1 MVFFVVLFKISED
14 IKEYILLHGGTPV
27 KGLRILLI
35 MIILLSMAATARSQ
49 TPFTGLLGE
58 KGAAAGNE
66 SETEQLSEGEA
77 TPDPLEPWN
86 RFVFKFNDRMYFWA
100 VKPAARGYNAVVPE
114 VARTGIN
121 NFFRNLEMPV
131 RFVNSVLQGQPKA
144 AGIEL
149 VRFTLNS
156 SMGIGGL
163 IDIMKRNPNFQP
175 QEKDTGQTLGK
186 YGIGNGFYIV
196 WPFLGPSTLRDT
208 AGLVGDSYLTPINYI
223 TPLQDALELEA
234 YDYFNKTSLH
244 IGEYEDFKEA
254 AIDPYIAL
262 KDAYLQHRKYM
273 LGR

>member
-1 MVFFVVLFKISED
+1 M
-14 IKEYILLHGGTPV
+14 

-35 MIILLSMAATARSQ
+35 IIILLSVAASAYSE
-49 TPFTGLLGE
+49 TPFTGLLGNDGKA
-58 KGAAAGNE
+58 KGEAVENE
-66 SETEQLSEGEA
+66 NETEQLSEGE
-77 TPDPLEPWN
+77 TIPDPLESLN
-86 RFVFKFNDRMYFWA
+86 RFAFKFNDRLYFWFM
-100 VKPAARGYNAVVPE
+100 KPAASGYNVVVPE

-131 RFVNSVLQGQPKA
+131 RFVNAILQGQPKA

-156 SMGIGGL
+156 SMGVGGL

-196 WPFLGPSTLRDT
+196 WPFLGPSTIRDT
-208 AGLVGDSYLTPINYI
+208 VGLVGDGYLTPIDYI
-223 TPLQDALELEA
+223 TPIEDMIGVNAG
-234 YDYFNKTSLH
+234 DYFNRTSLH

-273 LGR
+273 LSQ